1 MPALNR
7 RLIRM
12 QQNAPGRRRTSL
24 EGRNRVML
32 PVRVE
37 QKMLY
42 GDLNYRSAVWYAVRA
57 AWSDTDIIQATQAP
71 RVGADI
77 CDFSLRQR
85 AINGFFTQQDNG
97 FPYRRWP
104 MSVWLSSSD

>member
-42 GDLNYRSAVWYAVRA
+42 GDLNYRSAV
-57 AWSDTDIIQATQAP
+57 
-71 RVGADI
+71 
-77 CDFSLRQR
+77 
-85 AINGFFTQQDNG
+85 
-97 FPYRRWP
+97 
-104 MSVWLSSSD
+104 